1 VGYCGEGVRVPFP
14 DFIIIGAPKAGST
27 ALHAA
32 LVQHPD
38 LFLSRPKEPKY
49 FLTDGFPPRGHGQR
63 GPGDAHSAQ
72 EWLWRTSDYERLF
85 EPAPP
90 GRLRGESTPFYLW
103 SRDAHRKMARIIPQV
118 KMVAV
123 IRDPV
128 ERAYSNWT
136 HLWADGLEPE
146 SDFLTACR
154 LEPERVAAGWA
165 PFWRYVE
172 LGRYGEQLEHLYQ
185 HFPREQVLV
194 LRYRDMVD
202 DPARAL
208 DTVCTFLGIRTGI
221 VQGIPP
227 SNVGRWA
234 DDSPRNRRLRR
245 AIRFGAGLGRFAH
258 PAVWRRIERR
268 MLGVLQKDSGPRP
281 RIDPAA
287 RRELLELY
295 RDDVALLE
303 RLTGDSF
310 RDWFGDGGTDLYRAA
325 RPAS

>member
-1 VGYCGEGVRVPFP
+1 MPYP

-49 FLTDGFPPRGHGQR
+49 FMTAETPPRGHGQR
-63 GPGDAHSAQ
+63 GPGDAHSAR
-72 EWLWRTSDYERLF
+72 EWLWRTSDYEKLF

-103 SRDAHRKMARIIPQV
+103 SRDAHRRMAEVIPDV
-118 KMVAV
+118 KMIAV

-146 SDFLTACR
+146 PDFLTACR
-154 LEPERVAAGWA
+154 LEPKRVEAGWA

-172 LGRYGEQLEHLYQ
+172 LGRYGEQLEDVYRF
-185 HFPREQVLV
+185 FPAEQVFV

-202 DPARAL
+202 DPRQAL
-208 DTVCTFLGIRTGI
+208 DAVCAFLGIRTG
-221 VQGIPP
+221 VVTEIPP

-234 DDSPRNRRLRR
+234 DDSARNRRLRR
-245 AIRFGAGLGRFAH
+245 AIRLGATAGAH
-258 PAVWRRIERR
+258 APPAMWRRVERR
-268 MLGVLQKDSGPRP
+268 MLGALQKGSSPRP
-281 RIDPAA
+281 RIDPETRSA
-287 RRELLELY
+287 LLEDY
-295 RDDVALLE
+295 REDVALLE
-303 RLTGDSF
+303 RLTGDSY
-310 RDWFGDGGTDLYRAA
+310 RDWFGSGGTDLYRGAP
-325 RPAS
+325 R

>member
-1 VGYCGEGVRVPFP
+1 MPYP

-49 FLTDGFPPRGHGQR
+49 FLTAETPPRRDGQR

-72 EWLWRTSDYERLF
+72 EWLWRTSDYEKLF

-90 GRLRGESTPFYLW
+90 GKLRGESTPFYLW
-103 SRDAHRKMARIIPQV
+103 SRDAHRRMAEVIPQV
-118 KMVAV
+118 KMIAV

-154 LEPERVAAGWA
+154 LESERVAAGWA

-172 LGRYGEQLEHLYQ
+172 LGRYGEQLEDVYRC
-185 HFPREQVLV
+185 FPKEQVFV

-202 DPARAL
+202 EPAKSL
-208 DTVCTFLGIRTGI
+208 DAVCAFLGIRPGLITE
-221 VQGIPP
+221 IPP

-245 AIRFGAGLGRFAH
+245 AIRLGAAAGAYAP
-258 PAVWRRIERR
+258 PAAWRRVERR
-268 MLGVLQKDSGPRP
+268 MLGALQRGSGPRP
-281 RIDPAA
+281 RIDPEA
-287 RRELLELY
+287 RRALLDDY

-303 RLTGDSF
+303 RLTGDSY
-310 RDWFGDGGTDLYRAA
+310 RDWFGDGGTDLYRVV
-325 RPAS
+325 PT

>member
-1 VGYCGEGVRVPFP
+1 MPYP

-49 FLTDGFPPRGHGQR
+49 FMTAATPPRGHGQR

-103 SRDAHRKMARIIPQV
+103 SRDAHRAMAEVIPGV
-118 KMVAV
+118 KMIAV
-123 IRDPV
+123 VRDPV

-146 SDFLTACR
+146 ADFLTACH
-154 LEPERVAAGWA
+154 LESKRVEDGWA

-172 LGRYGEQLEHLYQ
+172 LGRYGEQLEDVLRY
-185 HFPREQVLV
+185 FPREQVLV

-202 DPARAL
+202 DPAAAL
-208 DTVCTFLGIRTGI
+208 DRVCAFLGIRTG
-221 VQGIPP
+221 VLTEIPP

-234 DDSPRNRRLRR
+234 DDTPRNRRLRTAVR
-245 AIRFGAGLGRFAH
+245 VGAAAGAH
-258 PAVWRRIERR
+258 VPPAVWRSVERR
-268 MLGVLQKDSGPRP
+268 LLQALQEGSGPRP
-281 RIDPAA
+281 RIAPEA
-287 RRELLELY
+287 RRALLQEY

-303 RLTGDSF
+303 RLTGDSYQ
-310 RDWFGDGGTDLYRAA
+310 DWFGDGGTDVYKVV
-325 RPAS
+325 PA

>member
-1 VGYCGEGVRVPFP
+1 MPFP
-14 DFIIIGAPKAGST
+14 DFIIVGAPKAGST

-32 LVQHPD
+32 LVRHPD
-38 LFLSRPKEPKY
+38 LFLSRPKEPKF
-49 FLTDGFPPRGHGQR
+49 FLTDGTPPRGHGQR
-63 GPGDAHSAQ
+63 GPGDAHSAR

-85 EPAPP
+85 QPAPP
-90 GRLRGESTPFYLW
+90 GLLRGESTPFYLW
-103 SRDAHRKMARIIPQV
+103 SRDAHRRMARIIPQV

-146 SDFLTACR
+146 SDFLAACR

-165 PFWRYVE
+165 PFWRYIE
-172 LGRYGEQLEHLYQ
+172 LGRYGEQLEHLYRY
-185 HFPREQVLV
+185 FPREQVFV

-208 DTVCTFLGIRTGI
+208 DAVCAFLGIRTGL
-221 VQGIPP
+221 VTEIPP

-245 AIRFGAGLGRFAH
+245 VIRFGAELGQFAH
-258 PAVWRRIERR
+258 PAVWRKVERR
-268 MLGVLQKDSGPRP
+268 MLGVLQHGSGPRP
-281 RIDPAA
+281 RIAPET

-310 RDWFGDGGTDLYRAA
+310 RDWFGDGGTDLYRAV
-325 RPAS
+325 RPA

>member
-1 VGYCGEGVRVPFP
+1 MPYP

-38 LFLSRPKEPKY
+38 LYLSLPKEPKY
-49 FLTDGFPPRGHGQR
+49 FLTGGRPPRGQR
-63 GPGDAHSAQ
+63 GPGDAHSAR

-85 EPAPP
+85 APAPP

-103 SRDAHRKMARIIPQV
+103 SRDAHRRMA
-118 KMVAV
+118 AV
-123 IRDPV
+123 IPGVRMIAVVRDPV

-146 SDFLTACR
+146 SDFLRACR
-154 LEPERVAAGWA
+154 LEPARVAAGWA
-165 PFWRYVE
+165 PFWRYTE
-172 LGRYGEQLEHLYQ
+172 LGRYGEQLEDLYA

-202 DPARAL
+202 EPARSL
-208 DTVCTFLGIRTGI
+208 DAVCAFLGVR
-221 VQGIPP
+221 QGLVAVIPP

-234 DDSPRNRRLRR
+234 DDTVRNRGIRR
-245 AIRFGAGLGRFAH
+245 AIRLGAAAGAFAP
-258 PAVWRRIERR
+258 PAVWRRAERGL
-268 MLGVLQKDSGPRP
+268 LGVLQRGSGPRP

-287 RRELLELY
+287 RRELLTGY
-295 RDDVALLE
+295 RDDVSLLE
-303 RLTGDSF
+303 RLTGDSY
-310 RDWFGDGGTDLYRAA
+310 RDWFGDGGTDTYRTQ
-325 RPAS
+325 PDVP